1 MTDAVL
7 ADLFQALNLVAIER
21 QSDHT
26 YYLLTP
32 APLWLS
38 GALASA
44 QAGERQT
51 LAGAFP
57 FLDDFLH
64 QADGAWSAG
73 AHASIVSSPF
83 AATVDGDELLLR
95 ATALTV
101 GGRAILVVER
111 LVGAAD
117 TRPILQK
124 ARQHML
130 DSEQATRQANRLLAP
145 ASAVTRAVTELQ
157 ASALAATEGALVERL
172 AAAAA
177 ALQAAVEAMPGV
189 HGGQKSPRPG

>member
-21 QSDHT
+21 QADHT

-32 APLWLS
+32 APAWLS

-44 QAGERQT
+44 QVGERHT

-64 QADGAWSAG
+64 QADGAWQAG

-83 AATVDGDELLLR
+83 AATVDGDEVLLR
-95 ATALTV
+95 ATAITV

-124 ARQHML
+124 ARQHLL
-130 DSEQATRQANRLLAP
+130 DSEQMTRQAARLLAP
-145 ASAVTRAVTELQ
+145 MSAMTKAVTELQ
-157 ASALAATEGALVERL
+157 AAPFAATEGALVERL

-177 ALQAAVEAMPGV
+177 ALQAAVEAMPSVQAGK
-189 HGGQKSPRPG
+189 KSS